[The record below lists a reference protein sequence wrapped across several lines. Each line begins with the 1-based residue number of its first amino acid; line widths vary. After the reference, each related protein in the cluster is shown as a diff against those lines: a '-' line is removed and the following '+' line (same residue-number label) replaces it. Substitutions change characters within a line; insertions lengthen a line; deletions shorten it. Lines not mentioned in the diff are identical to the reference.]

1 MSTEAISTEIYKL
14 LVSNIASFYK
24 LRISNLSHKLMEF
37 GNIVVVRHLYEEPP
51 SSFKAPAVAQS
62 KGHDSGLK
70 SVHNHIH
77 DLLESMFGIFF
88 GL

>member
-1 MSTEAISTEIYKL
+1 MSTEIYKL
-14 LVSNIASFYK
+14 LVPNIASFEK

-37 GNIVVVRHLYEEPP
+37 GNIVSVRDLYEEPT
-51 SSFKAPAVAQS
+51 SYFKAPAVAQS

-77 DLLESMFGIFF
+77 DHL
-88 GL
+88 